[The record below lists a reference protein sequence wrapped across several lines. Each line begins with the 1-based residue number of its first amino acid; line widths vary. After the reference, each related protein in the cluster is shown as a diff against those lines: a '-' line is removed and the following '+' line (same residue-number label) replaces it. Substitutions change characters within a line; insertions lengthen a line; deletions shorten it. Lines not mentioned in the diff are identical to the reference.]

1 MLNQVETMKNK
12 NLQQVQ
18 LELIENLLGEVN
30 SKEEFDYL
38 IKEKVN
44 LLSLISHR
52 IERRYA

>member
-18 LELIENLLGEVN
+18 LELIKNLLGEVN